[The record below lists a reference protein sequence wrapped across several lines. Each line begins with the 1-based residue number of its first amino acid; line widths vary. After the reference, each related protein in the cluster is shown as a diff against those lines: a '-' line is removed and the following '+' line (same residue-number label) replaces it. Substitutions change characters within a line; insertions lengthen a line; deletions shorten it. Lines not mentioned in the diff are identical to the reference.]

1 MLCIYFTVKYMIS
14 YKRLWVSY
22 CTNIKF
28 LTCDKTDNCV
38 HVASNFPM
46 HNIIYLFI
54 STHLESVINH
64 ISIFNGID
72 CQNNI
77 Y

>member
-28 LTCDKTDNCV
+28 LTCDKLTTVCMLQ
-38 HVASNFPM
+38 AISPC
-46 HNIIYLFI
+46 ITLYIYLFQP
-54 STHLESVINH
+54 TWNLL
-64 ISIFNGID
+64 
-72 CQNNI
+72 
-77 Y
+77 